1 MSNFTPDVIA
11 AAQKA
16 QKDWLVPAAV
26 SLAQFAMESGYG
38 KHMPPGSNN
47 PFGIKAHGDQPS
59 VTVKTREVD
68 KHGHSYYIEAA
79 FRKFTSFQEAF
90 DEHARLLATAP
101 VYAPAMEAWSK
112 PPYDLDGG
120 VRLMARH
127 YATAPDYATV
137 LLSIIHSQN
146 LQRYD

>member
-1 MSNFTPDVIA
+1 MSFDPEIIV

-16 QKDWLVPAAV
+16 QHDWKVPASV
-26 SLAQFAMESGYG
+26 SLAQFAIESGYG
-38 KHMPPGSNN
+38 KHMPPGSWN
-47 PFGIKAHGDQPS
+47 PFGVKAHGDQPS

-79 FRKFTSFQEAF
+79 FRKFANFAEAF

-101 VYAPAMEAWSK
+101 VYAPAMAAWSE
-112 PPYDLDGG
+112 PPYALDLG
-120 VRLMARH
+120 VRLMAKF

-137 LLSIIHSQN
+137 ILSVIHSQN
-146 LQRYD
+146 LQRFD